1 VTGRGPGDPS
11 AATLVPR
18 SSSVRSDSVQY
29 PPRARKAKGPNEIS
43 VLDVELSRELVRTNS
58 PASVTPAPPDGRQLV
73 SVRVEL
79 LDGMRTNAIKE
90 VYADDVTW
98 EAT

>member
-1 VTGRGPGDPS
+1 
-11 AATLVPR
+11 
-18 SSSVRSDSVQY
+18 
-29 PPRARKAKGPNEIS
+29 
-43 VLDVELSRELVRTNS
+43 
-58 PASVTPAPPDGRQLV
+58 V